1 MRKFVTPVL
10 LLAGLVGYVHW
21 QSLDDLPYSDAK
33 AKIAAGEVVS
43 ATLDDTSLRI
53 TTKAGTTYES
63 RLPPEDPTLVAA
75 LEQAKVP
82 YKANKNL
89 FGCAGDYLPAML
101 MFAILFYLLPV
112 PGGRNI
118 PSFGGG
124 TPKRETI
131 TFKDVAGY
139 DEVKV
144 ELEDVIRYLRDPKG
158 YGRLG
163 ARAPKGVLLE
173 GPPGTGKTY
182 LARAVA
188 GQAGVAFIDTTGASF
203 GSMFISVSGAQVRKM
218 FEKARAQAPCII
230 FIDEIDALARKRRG
244 TGGGGSAAEQEFD
257 NTLNTLLTEMDGFRQ
272 EELVLVGI
280 RTGGAFLAQR
290 LAASITRRTS
300 RPVRVGV
307 LDITLYRDDWTQ
319 LSHKPL
325 VGKTE
330 LPGSIDDQEVVLVD
344 DVLFTGRTIRAA
356 LDALIDYGRPRRIEL
371 AVLVDRGGRELP
383 IQPDYV
389 GRAMALPQGQRVNVY
404 LTEMGRPDE
413 VAIELGPPARS

>member
-1 MRKFVTPVL
+1 MTSNK
-10 LLAGLVGYVHW
+10 
-21 QSLDDLPYSDAK
+21 
-33 AKIAAGEVVS
+33 
-43 ATLDDTSLRI
+43 TLDMPSTELNQ
-53 TTKAGTTYES
+53 TLE
-63 RLPPEDPTLVAA
+63 RLT
-75 LEQAKVP
+75 
-82 YKANKNL
+82 
-89 FGCAGDYLPAML
+89 
-101 MFAILFYLLPV
+101 
-112 PGGRNI
+112 
-118 PSFGGG
+118 
-124 TPKRETI
+124 
-131 TFKDVAGY
+131 
-139 DEVKV
+139 
-144 ELEDVIRYLRDPKG
+144 
-158 YGRLG
+158 
-163 ARAPKGVLLE
+163 
-173 GPPGTGKTY
+173 
-182 LARAVA
+182 
-188 GQAGVAFIDTTGASF
+188 
-203 GSMFISVSGAQVRKM
+203 
-218 FEKARAQAPCII
+218 
-230 FIDEIDALARKRRG
+230 DEIMA
-244 TGGGGSAAEQEFD
+244 
-257 NTLNTLLTEMDGFRQ
+257 NHPNQ

-330 LPGSIDDQEVVLVD
+330 LPGSIDGQEVVLVD